1 MLKRAIKYVDF
12 DDNEQEDIFY
22 FNLSKS
28 ELMELEAGEDGV
40 SFSGRLNRIIES
52 KDVGVI
58 IDEIKALILLA
69 YGVKS
74 LDGKSFIKN
83 DELRQEFLQS
93 AAFDALFIELSQDAE
108 AAVVF
113 LSGVMP
119 KDMAKEY
126 EKVTKETKDISDG
139 TLGLPTAQQY
149 QEAMQNRS
157 AQSGGTE

>member
-52 KDVGVI
+52 KDVAVI

-74 LDGKSFIKN
+74 LDGKTFIKSE
-83 DELRQEFLQS
+83 ELRQEFVQS

-108 AAVVF
+108 AAVAF
-113 LSGVMP
+113 LSGAMP

-126 EKVTKETKDISDG
+126 EKATKDISDG
-139 TLGLPTAQQY
+139 TPGLPTAQKY
-149 QEAMQNRS
+149 QEAVQNRA
-157 AQSGGTE
+157 AQSGGSE

>member
-52 KDVGVI
+52 KDVAVI
-58 IDEIKALILLA
+58 IDEVKALILLA

-83 DELRQEFLQS
+83 DELRQEFFQS

-126 EKVTKETKDISDG
+126 EKATKDISDG
-139 TLGLPTAQQY
+139 TPGLPTAQQY